1 MIQRSYVVLASGEL
15 FAFIDYAILAKRN
28 LFQFDKRLNQLQ
40 RIASFEVLLAHFQ
53 SEDYKSNIT
62 AILNKSALVFFLT
75 ILS

>member
-15 FAFIDYAILAKRN
+15 FAFIDCAIFAKRN

-40 RIASFEVLLAHFQ
+40 RIASFEFLLARFQ